1 MSFSEHNDSILLCC
15 QPHQTSIHWT
25 FTYSGFLFLYFIFCF
40 WITFAKSVRKIVGKS
55 SVFIY
60 MQHVNHIRFDSN
72 ECTAHLRLALNKQPA
87 HELRKQVPEEMI
99 NAANGNECRK
109 WNFRCLFDANE
120 HFGAVFLL
128 LSLSTSGFVWFVYE
142 RVRCMHDMHWK
153 IPFTCRT
160 GIAANLSSFCV
171 RCFSY
176 MNLNTQ
182 RIHNFERLVHGF
194 GYISHFVCVYV
205 SLTCQ
210 TK

>member
-1 MSFSEHNDSILLCC
+1 MRKVRERLSENHLFS
-15 QPHQTSIHWT
+15 
-25 FTYSGFLFLYFIFCF
+25 
-40 WITFAKSVRKIVGKS
+40 
-55 SVFIY
+55 Y

-109 WNFRCLFDANE
+109 WNFRCLFGAN
-120 HFGAVFLL
+120 GGTVFLL
-128 LSLSTSGFVWFVYE
+128 LSLSTSGFVWFVYG

-194 GYISHFVCVYV
+194 GYISYFVCVCV
-205 SLTCQ
+205 SDVPNEINTIVHDLATACSRNCVCQ
-210 TK
+210 ILPTSFMCWMLLPFFRWFRIGYNESLI